1 MDTQGSGIKPYPY
14 LLTTI
19 SQAMVGTMQLIMECK
34 MTTQSEILITYKV
47 FFN

>member
-1 MDTQGSGIKPYPY
+1 MDTQGSGIKPCPY

-19 SQAMVGTMQLIMECK
+19 FQVMVGTKHLIMEYK
-34 MTTQSEILITYKV
+34 MITQSEIIITYKV